1 MTIIPAKFAPQIQ
14 AILRIVVGLVFLQ
27 HGLSKLIDFPFM
39 QGLDQMPVALKWT
52 AGTIETIGGLAL
64 LLGFQVRLAAFVL
77 AGHAAVA
84 YFMVHLPMGFFPA
97 LNHGEPLVL
106 LCFACLYLA
115 SAGAGAFSLDGAK
128 AATA

>member
-27 HGLSKLIDFPFM
+27 HGLSKLIDFPHM
-39 QGLDQMPVALKWT
+39 QALDQMPVALKWT

-64 LLGFQVRLAAFVL
+64 LVGFQVRLAAFVL
-77 AGHAAVA
+77 SGLAAVA
-84 YFMVHLPMGFFPA
+84 YFMVHFPMGFFPA
-97 LNHGEPLVL
+97 LNYGESAVL

-115 SAGAGAFSLDGAK
+115 SAGGGALSLDGAK
-128 AATA
+128 PAIA